1 MGDSTFGVKLLLYS
15 QMVGAPEFA
24 PGVQGAFLMNQQVP
38 LLKLQLLK

>member
-24 PGVQGAFLMNQQVP
+24 PGVQGAFLKNQQVP